1 MYEQLGPQG
10 MFIRVY
16 EQHSHR
22 GVHTG
27 VHTGLFGGL
36 FFLLIVDLG
45 RVATVRR
52 ASLFTRKDAHL
63 EIGPLCTRSGAPSIL
78 GRSFLWRRSRRAD
91 TSECKRIFSLM
102 NDLKTAE
109 RSKLGNATLKNLM
122 TWHVLGKQVKC
133 EQLPVMSILK
143 EFRDMAGG
151 KGRKPHKPSE
161 PPVYDYQLAS

>member
-1 MYEQLGPQG
+1 MNSWGPKG
-10 MFIRVY
+10 CSYGCMNSTATEVFIRVFI
-16 EQHSHR
+16 R
-22 GVHTG
+22 A
-27 VHTGLFGGL
+27 
-36 FFLLIVDLG
+36 FFWGSFFCSSWTWDVSRRSDVPPCLHGKMRISRSG
-45 RVATVRR
+45 RSARDR
-52 ASLFTRKDAHL
+52 ALRVFL
-63 EIGPLCTRSGAPSIL
+63 GAPSCGVVAGGLIL
-78 GRSFLWRRSRRAD
+78 QR
-91 TSECKRIFSLM
+91 CKRIFSLM